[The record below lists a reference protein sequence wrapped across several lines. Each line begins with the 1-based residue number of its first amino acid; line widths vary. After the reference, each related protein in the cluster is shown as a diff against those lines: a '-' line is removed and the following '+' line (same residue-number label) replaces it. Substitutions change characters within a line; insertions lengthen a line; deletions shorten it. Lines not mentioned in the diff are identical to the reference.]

1 MILVVSTPS
10 QQQNKQWCLFV
21 FFFSDTPSN
30 ISIQELKNML
40 FYCDDVSSQQQ
51 NSNKARD
58 ARIEFKNNG
67 ILVFRLEFLVL
78 LLMYMTL

>member
-1 MILVVSTPS
+1 
-10 QQQNKQWCLFV
+10 
-21 FFFSDTPSN
+21 
-30 ISIQELKNML
+30 ML